1 MKREKGAYLRFLKQV
16 EIILSQMQLEEGGRI
31 LKKQDKHLS
40 IDQYTRTLYF
50 QLIDFL
56 FEY

>member
-1 MKREKGAYLRFLKQV
+1 M

-40 IDQYTRTLYF
+40 VDQYTRTLYF

-56 FEY
+56 FEYLNFKLK

>member
-1 MKREKGAYLRFLKQV
+1 M

-31 LKKQDKHLS
+31 EKKKQDKHLS

-50 QLIDFL
+50 QLIDFF
-56 FEY
+56 FEYQNFKFK